1 MLISSIIAGQ
11 LISRQG
17 RYKIFPIIGTGVT
30 TIGLVLLSR
39 MTPATS
45 LTTASILMMVL
56 GLGLGMVMQ
65 VLILAAQNAVD
76 YGDLGV
82 ATSGATLFR
91 LIGGSVGT
99 AALGAIFTA
108 RMNNYLI
115 NHLDAALTPAGA
127 GTGVNLSPRAIAAM
141 PGAVRDA
148 YANAVTVGLSR
159 IFLVAAVIGAIGFVL
174 IWLLPEKPLRETVAA
189 RAGDVGDEIG
199 EVFPMPSDTERGSGS
214 RR

>member
-1 MLISSIIAGQ
+1 
-11 LISRQG
+11 
-17 RYKIFPIIGTGVT
+17 
-30 TIGLVLLSR
+30 
-39 MTPATS
+39 
-45 LTTASILMMVL
+45 
-56 GLGLGMVMQ
+56 
-65 VLILAAQNAVD
+65 
-76 YGDLGV
+76 
-82 ATSGATLFR
+82 
-91 LIGGSVGT
+91 
-99 AALGAIFTA
+99 
-108 RMNNYLI
+108 
-115 NHLDAALTPAGA
+115 
-127 GTGVNLSPRAIAAM
+127 M